1 MAQIPS
7 KLNHGDLFRNGVF
20 TKINQIID
28 YLKTQRI
35 VSDNNTI
42 KVNQLSSGI
51 SLSVPLPPTVSKSSK
66 GGGGIGLCK
75 IVSVPSSGFG
85 FGVCKKVIGY
95 TQTGEE
101 ILAEEETPIYIPFF

>member
-1 MAQIPS
+1 MLLPS
-7 KLNHGDLFRNGVF
+7 KLQSGQNFKTATVRTV
-20 TKINQIID
+20 NQIID

-42 KVNQLSSGI
+42 KVNQLSSGV
-51 SLSVPLPPTVSKSSK
+51 SLSVPLPPTVSKSNKS
-66 GGGGIGLCK
+66 GGGIGLCK

-85 FGVCKKVIGY
+85 FGACKKVIGY